1 MADAVRYC
9 STDIDGPGLP
19 PSGSQA
25 SRLFAILHACLV
37 TGYGDKPGQG
47 WELVHNGG
55 DAGFTLL
62 SPDGV
67 YVCFSSWGSMYSIDL
82 YLAESL
88 APPFQYPPVGI
99 NVRSQD
105 WSADYTSSVTTR
117 HRVSVGVGGSTTVS
131 PKWWQVVARGAQ
143 VLLFSSRVE
152 LTSPTSGVVADG
164 ALYLGNL
171 KLREGGTPVM
181 GPQNF
186 VVAGGNNTAST
197 NTSGALLGTF
207 SGAHTRLRHPL
218 TGVVETGALAEL
230 NGWPWE
236 YYGTSRRTVP
246 QQHLPD
252 IALVQTDVR
261 LAGEGSI
268 GYIPG
273 VFASPAISN
282 YMPASVLTALGKPAS
297 FAALDDPVLISGEEF
312 YATPSELGL
321 LFVSTNEAYW

>member
-19 PSGSQA
+19 PAGSQA

-55 DAGFTLL
+55 DDGFTLL

-67 YVCFSSWGSMYSIDL
+67 YVCFSYWGSTYSVDL

-117 HRVSVGVGGSTTVS
+117 HRVSVGVGGSSNIS

-143 VLLFSSRVE
+143 VLLFSSRAE
-152 LTSPTSGVVADG
+152 LTASPSGNSADG

-186 VVAGGNNTAST
+186 VVVGGNNATTTAT
-197 NTSGALLGTF
+197 GGAVLGTF

-218 TGVVETGALAEL
+218 TGVVETGGVGRTYWLAVGILWHVPPRSAPAAFAGHCLGANRRPAGWRREHWLHPRRFRFPSHFEL
-230 NGWPWE
+230 
-236 YYGTSRRTVP
+236 
-246 QQHLPD
+246 
-252 IALVQTDVR
+252 
-261 LAGEGSI
+261 
-268 GYIPG
+268 
-273 VFASPAISN
+273 
-282 YMPASVLTALGKPAS
+282 
-297 FAALDDPVLISGEEF
+297 
-312 YATPSELGL
+312 YAR
-321 LFVSTNEAYW
+321 VSACCP